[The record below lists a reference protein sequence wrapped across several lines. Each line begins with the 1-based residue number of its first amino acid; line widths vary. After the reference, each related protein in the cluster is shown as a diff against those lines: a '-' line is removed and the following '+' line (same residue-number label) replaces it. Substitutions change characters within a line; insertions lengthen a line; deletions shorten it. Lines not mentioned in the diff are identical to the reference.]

1 MKRKT
6 IYGCVAAVIVL
17 VVAGGFLAT
26 SMAPPARRALTQ
38 ADIDKA
44 VLHTLQTRTLPSRP
58 ARAAEAVRES
68 VVEVMSY
75 SPKDKPAKVAKAAPI
90 PDVKP
95 DGSPG
100 DSSRKRAHTYP
111 QHKPSP
117 KAAPGPS
124 KKAAP
129 TPAPAPAP
137 APREESAQADPHKE
151 GGGERDEAGHIGSGV
166 VVTESGMI
174 ITSYHVVADAHRI
187 EVRFHNGQTAEAT
200 LAQAIPEKD
209 LAILRPRSI
218 PDDLPAAVLGS
229 SQDLAPGSEVVAV
242 GFPFGIGPSI
252 SAGVVSGL
260 DREFVSPDRR
270 QKLDRLIQFD
280 AAANPGNSGGPL
292 VNMDGEVVGIV
303 TAILNPNQSGTFIGI
318 GFAITIESAGAAIGS
333 SPF

>member
-1 MKRKT
+1 MKRMT
-6 IYGCVAAVIVL
+6 IYGCVAAAL
-17 VVAGGFLAT
+17 ALALAAGGASLYLAQ
-26 SMAPPARRALTQ
+26 PAKRTLTQ
-38 ADIDKA
+38 ADIDAA
-44 VLHTLQTRTLPSRP
+44 VLHTLQTKTLPSRP

-75 SPKDKPAKVAKAAPI
+75 SPKEKPAKATPSPEAKREP
-90 PDVKP
+90 PP
-95 DGSPG
+95 
-100 DSSRKRAHTYP
+100 RKGPQAYP
-111 QHKPSP
+111 QHKSP
-117 KAAPGPS
+117 PRASPGPS
-124 KKAAP
+124 KKA

-137 APREESAQADPHKE
+137 SPREESAQADPQKE
-151 GGGERDEAGHIGSGV
+151 SPAERDEAGHIGSGV

-174 ITSYHVVADAHRI
+174 MTSYHVVADARRI
-187 EVRFHNGQTAEAT
+187 QVRFHNGQTADAT

-209 LAILRPRSI
+209 LAILKPVSI

-229 SQDLAPGSEVVAV
+229 SNDLAPGSEVVAV

-270 QKLDRLIQFD
+270 QKLDKLIQFD

-292 VNMDGEVVGIV
+292 VNMNGEVVGIV